1 MPKLEFS
8 GRQICLCFW
17 ETCNDYKV
25 EFTMFTMDSLC
36 LVTHDKKIKKVAWKT

>member
-17 ETCNDYKV
+17 ETCKCNDYKV

-36 LVTHDKKIKKVAWKT
+36 LVTHDKKIKKVA